1 MANQNYNK
9 LAKDILDHVGGED
22 NVKDVR
28 HCITRLRFNLKDD
41 KKADTNYIKRLDG
54 VVTVVQSGGQYQVV
68 IGEQVAEV
76 YGSLMQIS
84 KLGNG
89 GGQTEEVDVQ
99 DDRSFVTKFIDFISG
114 IFQPF
119 LMPLAATGMI
129 KGVAA
134 LMTTFGVD
142 PTSGLYLIVN
152 FAGDAFFQFLP
163 IMVALT
169 AARKFK
175 MSEFTALAITVALL
189 HPGIG
194 NLLGDTPLYTLFAG
208 TPFESPV
215 FSTFLGLP
223 VILPP
228 SGNYFSAIIP
238 TILAVW
244 AGAEIEKRMR
254 VLIPSLVRSF
264 LTPFFTVIIAVP
276 LAYLVIGPVASW
288 ASDLIGVVFTALQA
302 FSPLL
307 FGAILGVAWQ
317 ILVIFG
323 LHWGIIPI
331 MYVLLAEQGSNPI
344 SPVAMVS
351 TFGVLG
357 VVLALAFKS
366 KEKRV
371 RDIAIPGSISLLF
384 GISEPTI
391 YGLMLPLRRSFMYA
405 LIGNL
410 VGGAYIGAT
419 NAAAYRTGGLGV
431 FSVLNM
437 IESDG
442 SISMNVWNTVIGFAI
457 AIIIGF
463 VLQMVMPVP
472 VLDEAVAAEPVKD
485 DTQAVTEQEMLASAN
500 EEIIGSPVTGDTMP
514 LNEVPDEVF
523 SSEALGK
530 GIAINPTVGEVVA
543 PANGT
548 VTALFE
554 TGHAIG
560 ITTDSGTELLIHI
573 GLDTVEMNGKGFEAL
588 VTKGQ
593 TVSAGQTLI
602 RFDIEAIK
610 AAGYSPIIP
619 IVVTNTNT
627 FMDVLMAQEA
637 RIEKGDYLLTT
648 LKLQERGI

>member
-1 MANQNYNK
+1 MTNNDK
-9 LAKDILDHVGGED
+9 LAKDILEHVGGET
-22 NVKDVR
+22 NVKNVR
-28 HCITRLRFNLKDD
+28 HCITRLRFNLKDES
-41 KKADTNYIKRLDG
+41 KADTDYIKNLEG
-54 VVTVVQSGGQYQVV
+54 VVTVVKSGGQYQVV

-76 YGSLMQIS
+76 YESLTRVS
-84 KLGNG
+84 KLGTSSVN
-89 GGQTEEVDVQ
+89 
-99 DDRSFVTKFIDFISG
+99 DDESNDDDNRNVLEKFIDFISG

-142 PTSGLYLIVN
+142 PTSGVYQIIN
-152 FAGDAFFQFLP
+152 FSGDAFFQFLP

-189 HPGIG
+189 HPAIG
-194 NLLGDTPLYTLFAG
+194 NLIGETPLYTLFAG
-208 TPFESPV
+208 TPFESEV
-215 FSTFLGLP
+215 YSTFLGLP

-244 AGAEIEKRMR
+244 AGSRIEKRMR
-254 VLIPSLVRSF
+254 VLVPSLVRSF
-264 LTPFFTVIIAVP
+264 LTPFFTVIISVP
-276 LAYLVIGPVASW
+276 LAFLVIGPVASW
-288 ASDLIGVVFTALQA
+288 ASDLIGVAFTALQT

-317 ILVIFG
+317 VLVIFG

-357 VVLALAFKS
+357 VVLALMIKS

-391 YGLMLPLRRSFMYA
+391 YGLMLPLKRSFAYA
-405 LIGNL
+405 LVGNL
-410 VGGAYIGAT
+410 IGGAYIGIT
-419 NAAAYRTGGLGV
+419 NAAAYRTGGLGI

-437 IESDG
+437 IEPDG
-442 SISMNVWNTVIGFAI
+442 TVSMNVWNTVIGYVI
-457 AIIIGF
+457 AIVIGF
-463 VLQMVMPVP
+463 ALQMLMPVP
-472 VLDEAVAAEPVKD
+472 LLDETSTETDTKD
-485 DTQAVTEQEMLASAN
+485 EKPSTATANELLESAR
-500 EEIIGSPVTGDTMP
+500 EEIIGSPLTGKVLSLT
-514 LNEVPDEVF
+514 EVPDEVF

-530 GIAINPTVGEVVA
+530 GIAIDPTLGEVVA
-543 PANGT
+543 PANGR

-560 ITTDSGTELLIHI
+560 ITTESGTEMLIHI
-573 GLDTVEMNGKGFEAL
+573 GIDTVEMKGAGFEAL
-588 VTKGQ
+588 VEKDQ
-593 TVSAGQTLI
+593 LVSAGQTLI
-602 RFDIEAIK
+602 RFDITAIK
-610 AAGYSPIIP
+610 EAGYSPIVP
-619 IVVTNTNT
+619 IVVTNTNH
-627 FMDVLMAQEA
+627 FVDVIMTKESL
-637 RIEKGDYLLTT
+637 IEKGDYLLTT
-648 LKLQERGI
+648 LKQQERGL